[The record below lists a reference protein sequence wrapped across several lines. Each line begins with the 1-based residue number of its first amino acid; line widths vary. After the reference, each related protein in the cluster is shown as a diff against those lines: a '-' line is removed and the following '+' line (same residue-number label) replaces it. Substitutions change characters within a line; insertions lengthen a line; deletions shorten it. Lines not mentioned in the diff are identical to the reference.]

1 MRIDNIAG
9 YRAATVRYRD
19 RTVSGL
25 KRIFRALLL
34 SVPVTLALATVSN
47 AETKFDYGADFR
59 LRYEYWKGNF
69 DMSTLGLDDENY
81 LRLKVSLWSRVQ
93 LNKNA
98 SAYLKLT
105 TEPKCYISSSS
116 SDNKDLEQDE
126 VFFESLYVDV
136 RDAAGIPLDLRIG
149 RQELRYG
156 DGFLIADGTPVS
168 ADRTK
173 YFNAARATW
182 KITENN
188 SLDLVYI
195 YNTMTDQL
203 LPVLHPAKSGR
214 LYKYNQR
221 ILNSSDEEAFVI
233 YGKNRI
239 GDNLTIEPYYIYKQE
254 ERINAKTPTLFL
266 NTIGTRAVY
275 DFRPWELKAE
285 YAHQFGEY
293 DGGRKRIADGGSI
306 FIRRSLE
313 NLPWAPDIE
322 AGYVYLSGDDAGS
335 DANEGWDPLFSR
347 YKWMSALYKYA
358 YSRETGIGSYWSNLG
373 LYRFDMS
380 FNFTPS
386 TRLSLAY
393 NYLTAIE
400 KTRVTGPNAPMF
412 SNSGKERGHLQQTV
426 LSHKFDKR
434 LGSLLT
440 MEYFVPGNFYRD
452 SAKDAFY
459 LSLMMQVHL

>member
-9 YRAATVRYRD
+9 YRTVTASERGRMI
-19 RTVSGL
+19 SGGRRL
-25 KRIFRALLL
+25 FQSLLL
-34 SVPVTLALATVSN
+34 SVPALLLFSSVSL

-59 LRYEYWKGNF
+59 LRYEYWKGTF

-81 LRLKVSLWSRVQ
+81 LRLKVSLWSRLQ

-98 SAYLKLT
+98 GAYLKLS
-105 TEPKCYISSSS
+105 TEPKCYISSSNT
-116 SDNKDLEQDE
+116 DNKDLEQDE

-136 RDAAGIPLDLRIG
+136 KDAAGIPLDLRIG

-173 YFNAARATW
+173 YFNAARATL
-182 KITENN
+182 KITANN
-188 SLDLVYI
+188 SVDLLYI

-221 ILNSSDEEAFVI
+221 ILNSSDEEAFVL

-239 GDNLTIEPYYIYKQE
+239 GENLAIEPYYIYKQE

-266 NTIGTRAVY
+266 NTIGARAAY
-275 DFRPWELKAE
+275 DFHPWAVKAE

-293 DGGRKRIADGGSI
+293 DGGRKRIADGGNI
-306 FIRRSLE
+306 FIKRSLE
-313 NLPWAPDIE
+313 DLPWTPDIE
-322 AGYVYLSGDDAGS
+322 AGYVYLSGDDTNSG
-335 DANEGWDPLFSR
+335 ANEGWDPLFSR

-373 LYRFDMS
+373 LYRINMTL
-380 FNFTPS
+380 NFTPA
-386 TRLSLAY
+386 TKLSLAY

-400 KTRVTGPNAPMF
+400 KTGVTGPNAAMF

-434 LGSLLT
+434 LSSLLT
-440 MEYFVPGNFYRD
+440 MEYFVPGNFYRS

-459 LSLMMQVHL
+459 LSLMMQLHL